1 MKPRPDRR
9 FSIDEYVRW
18 SDIDA
23 AGVICYGAY
32 VRFFELAETELFR
45 AAGVPYGEVF
55 DRFGIWLP
63 RKRLVCEFHAP
74 AKLDERLRVS
84 AWVQRIGNTSV
95 TLAFEVQPVDTK
107 STAPVAQPASIAT
120 CEIVLVCVDRQTFKP
135 RPLPNELR
143 AALVPFAA

>member
-1 MKPRPDRR
+1 MTQR

-55 DRFGIWLP
+55 ERLQIWLP

-74 AKLDERLRVS
+74 AKLDERLRVTAS
-84 AWVQRIGNTSV
+84 VKRLGTTSV
-95 TLAFEVQPVDTK
+95 TLFFEVEDAAARK
-107 STAPVAQPASIAT
+107 IAD
-120 CEIVLVCVDRQTFKP
+120 CEIVLVCVDKQSFKP
-135 RPLPNELR
+135 RPLPEQLR
-143 AALVPFAA
+143 SALTPFLV

>member
-1 MKPRPDRR
+1 MSDR
-9 FSIDEYVRW
+9 FTIDEYVRW

-55 DRFGIWLP
+55 ERHQIWLP

-74 AKLDERLRVS
+74 AKLDERLRVR
-84 AWVQRIGNTSV
+84 AAVKRLGTTSV
-95 TLAFEVQPVDTK
+95 TLVFDVENAAAEK
-107 STAPVAQPASIAT
+107 IAD
-120 CEIVLVCVDRQTFKP
+120 CEIVLVCVDKESFKP
-135 RPLPNELR
+135 RPLPEELR
-143 AALVPFAA
+143 SALSPFLI